1 MSKNDPHDPPPPPF
15 TMPGDNPRLD
25 ELIKELSADGQDGD
39 PLFVSYRKVQ
49 VNKPQDEKSA
59 RSAAA
64 AGRSNNEEASPVPS
78 TSTSTPTST
87 APVATP
93 DAVEVHSAPSKD
105 VSAGPARRSPRWLGF
120 LALAIVAPA
129 ITLALGALWVGM
141 KDRGAAERA
150 TGTNETARAGAS
162 TTTVPM
168 PMPAAPNTAAI
179 EAATAGTTPTATAP
193 AVPAAPTSEPDAG
206 AARVPAARP
215 NSKLRPQPQ
224 PRPTTSSAPHAG
236 SGDNDDPLL
245 NK

>member
-1 MSKNDPHDPPPPPF
+1 MSKSDPPPPPF

-39 PLFVSYRKVQ
+39 PLFVNYRKVQ

-64 AGRSNNEEASPVPS
+64 AGRSNNEEASP
-78 TSTSTPTST
+78 STSTPTSM

-93 DAVEVHSAPSKD
+93 NAVEVHSAPSKD

-150 TGTNETARAGAS
+150 TGTNETARAVVS

-168 PMPAAPNTAAI
+168 AIPTPMPAAPTTSAI
-179 EAATAGTTPTATAP
+179 EAAAAATTSTAVPVPSP

-206 AARVPAARP
+206 AARVPAAPP
-215 NSKLRPQPQ
+215 NGRLRPQPQ
-224 PRPTTSSAPHAG
+224 PQPSSAPHAG
-236 SGDNDDPLL
+236 AGDSDDPLL